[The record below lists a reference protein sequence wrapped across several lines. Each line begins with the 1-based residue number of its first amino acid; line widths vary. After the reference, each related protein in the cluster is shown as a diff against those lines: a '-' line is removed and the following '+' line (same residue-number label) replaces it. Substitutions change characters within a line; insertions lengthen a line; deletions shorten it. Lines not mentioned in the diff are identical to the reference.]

1 MTDINLAL
9 LLDDSRA
16 DIGALPIEPTPS
28 GEDLRGE
35 PEFEILE
42 TEFRKIETGGPTAV
56 DWKLLNGKTLEILQ
70 GRSKDLVLA
79 SRLVYGLYREEGYR
93 GMAVGISILRGMV
106 ADHWEGMFPPLSRER
121 GRAGTLD
128 WMAEKL
134 ATTVESEPPAED
146 RKVFALVAY
155 DRLVELDTLLSEKL
169 KKYPVAMGPLVR
181 ALRPHSREARQSIE
195 AQAAREAE
203 AERAA
208 AEPPPVA
215 APVDAPQ
222 PSTPAETPPPAPAVA
237 VAPPP
242 PSPPS
247 PASSAAVV
255 AMPAVPEIGV
265 GEGAEK
271 ALQTLFSTAA
281 RIATA
286 VRQEAP
292 ADARVYLSARLAIWG
307 EIDRLPPERAGKT
320 ALPPPQ
326 PNRLAEIKALQAAGN
341 HQDLLMSAESAF
353 FSSPFWLDAQYM
365 IAQPMQAL
373 GAQYDQARVAV
384 IGELALFLKRVPGLP
399 QLSFSDGTPF
409 ASAETIAWIAGEV
422 EAGDG
427 ASASGSDID
436 IAKAEAT
443 KLAQQGQ
450 ILPGLK
456 LLADFAQGRHGERD
470 RFVARLE
477 VGEYCLRFDLLQP
490 VLALVGKLETIA
502 EKNGLAHWEPQ
513 LAAALA
519 NLSWRALDHKN
530 AKRFFDEGELLE
542 RKSAIVSTLAGLDM
556 VMAARFSLP

>member
-1 MTDINLAL
+1 MTDIDLTAL
-9 LLDDSRA
+9 LADPRA
-16 DIGALPIEPTPS
+16 DLGAVPIGSSHS
-28 GEDLRGE
+28 GEDLRGD
-35 PEFEILE
+35 PEFDALE

-56 DWKLLNGKTLEILQ
+56 DWKVLNRKTLEILQ

-121 GRAGTLD
+121 GRAGTMD

-146 RKVFALVAY
+146 RKIFALVAH
-155 DRLVELDTLLSEKL
+155 DRLVDLDTLLSEKL

-181 ALRPHSREARQSIE
+181 ALRPHSREARQAIE
-195 AQAAREAE
+195 AEAE
-203 AERAA
+203 RKAQAERAA
-208 AEPPPVA
+208 AEPPPAAAPPVEQPQSA
-215 APVDAPQ
+215 APVEAP
-222 PSTPAETPPPAPAVA
+222 PPVAPAPAPAARPV
-237 VAPPP
+237 
-242 PSPPS
+242 PS
-247 PASSAAVV
+247 ASAA

-281 RIATA
+281 RVATA
-286 VRQEAP
+286 IRQEAP
-292 ADARVYLSARLAIWG
+292 ADPRVYLCARLAIWG
-307 EIDRLPPERAGKT
+307 EIDQHPPERAGKT

-326 PNRLAEIKALQAAGN
+326 ANRLAEIRALRAAGN

-365 IAQPMQAL
+365 VAQSMQAL
-373 GAQYDQARVAV
+373 GAQYDKARIAV

-409 ASAETIAWIAGEV
+409 AGPETISWIAAEV
-422 EAGDG
+422 EAGEGGGAAGSEIDG
-427 ASASGSDID
+427 V
-436 IAKAEAT
+436 KAEAA

-456 LLADFAQGRHGERD
+456 LLSDFAEGRHGERD
-470 RFVARLE
+470 RFLGCLE

-490 VLALVGKLETIA
+490 LLALVAKLEKIA
-502 EKNGLAHWEPQ
+502 ESSGLAKWEPQ
-513 LAAALA
+513 LTAALA

-530 AKRFFDEGELLE
+530 VRRFLDEGQLVE
-542 RKSAIVSTLAGLDM
+542 RKSAIVAALADVDM
-556 VMAARFSLP
+556 VMAARFSMP

>member
-1 MTDINLAL
+1 MTDIDLSL

-16 DIGALPIEPTPS
+16 DIGAVPIEPLPA

-35 PEFEILE
+35 PEFEALE

-56 DWKLLNGKTLEILQ
+56 DWKLLNRKTLEILQ

-128 WMAEKL
+128 WLAEKL

-146 RKVFALVAY
+146 RKVFALIAY
-155 DRLVELDTLLSEKL
+155 DRLVEIDTLLSEKL

-181 ALRPHSREARQSIE
+181 ALRPHGREARQAIE
-195 AQAAREAE
+195 ARVAQEAE
-203 AERAA
+203 AEMAA
-208 AEPPPVA
+208 AEPPTLA
-215 APVDAPQ
+215 APAEPPQ
-222 PSTPAETPPPAPAVA
+222 PAPPAETPPPAPAVT
-237 VAPPP
+237 VPIPPP
-242 PSPPS
+242 PVPS
-247 PASSAAVV
+247 ASAV
-255 AMPAVPEIGV
+255 AIPAVPEIGV

-271 ALQTLFSTAA
+271 ALQTLFSTVA

-292 ADARVYLSARLAIWG
+292 ADARVYLCARLALWG

-326 PNRLAEIKALQAAGN
+326 ANRLAEIKALKAAGN

-365 IAQPMQAL
+365 IAQSMQAL
-373 GAQYDQARVAV
+373 GAQYDQARIAV
-384 IGELALFLKRVPGLP
+384 TGELGLFLKRVSGLP

-409 ASAETIAWIAGEV
+409 ASAETISWIAAEV

-427 ASASGSDID
+427 ANASGSDID
-436 IAKAEAT
+436 IAKAEAA

-456 LLADFAQGRHGERD
+456 LLADFAESRHGERD
-470 RFVARLE
+470 RFLARLE
-477 VGEYCLRFDLLQP
+477 VGEYCLRFDLLQS
-490 VLALVGKLETIA
+490 LLGLVGKLETIA
-502 EKNGLAHWEPQ
+502 ENSGLAHWEPQ

-519 NLSWRALDHKN
+519 NLSWRALDHEN
-530 AKRFFDEGELLE
+530 AKRFMDEGELLE
-542 RKSAIVSTLAGLDM
+542 RKSAIVSALAGLDM
-556 VMAARFSLP
+556 VMAARFSMP

>member
-1 MTDINLAL
+1 MTDINLGL
-9 LLDDSRA
+9 ILDDSRA
-16 DIGALPIEPTPS
+16 DIGALAIEPLPS

-35 PEFEILE
+35 PEFETLE

-56 DWKLLNGKTLEILQ
+56 DWKLLNRKTLEILQ

-106 ADHWEGMFPPLSRER
+106 AEHWEGMFPPLSRER

-128 WMAEKL
+128 WLAEKL

-146 RKVFALVAY
+146 KKLFALIAH

-181 ALRPHSREARQSIE
+181 ALRPHSREARQAIE

-203 AERAA
+203 LERAA
-208 AEPPPVA
+208 TEPSAVA
-215 APVDAPQ
+215 APVEP
-222 PSTPAETPPPAPAVA
+222 PRPETPAETPPPAAV
-237 VAPPP
+237 VPVST
-242 PSPPS
+242 PSPVPS
-247 PASSAAVV
+247 ASAV
-255 AMPAVPEIGV
+255 AMPAVPEIAV

-292 ADARVYLSARLAIWG
+292 ADARVYLCARFAIWG
-307 EIDRLPPERAGKT
+307 QIDRLPPERAGKT
-320 ALPPPQ
+320 LLPPPQ
-326 PNRLAEIKALQAAGN
+326 ASRLAEIKALHAAGN
-341 HQDLLMSAESAF
+341 YQDLLMSAESAF

-365 IAQPMQAL
+365 IAQSMQAL
-373 GAQYDQARVAV
+373 GAPYDQARIAVA
-384 IGELALFLKRVPGLP
+384 GELALFLKRVPGLA

-409 ASAETIAWIAGEV
+409 ASAETISWIAAEV

-427 ASASGSDID
+427 ANAPGADID

-456 LLADFAQGRHGERD
+456 LLADFAEGRHGERD
-470 RFVARLE
+470 RFLARLE

-490 VLALVGKLETIA
+490 LLALVGKLETIA

-513 LAAALA
+513 VAAALA

-530 AKRFFDEGELLE
+530 AKRFMDEGQLLE
-542 RKSAIVSTLAGLDM
+542 SKSAVVSTLAGLDI